1 MVERQLPKLDTRVR
15 FPSPAPHERPCQSML
30 GEALRPSRAD
40 VVVTAYS
47 LHGLSLNARL
57 PDTFERKPHY
67 PTTKDIDLVQMRAD
81 LDRVIASLH
90 PNSNNGP

>member
-1 MVERQLPKLDTRVR
+1 M
-15 FPSPAPHERPCQSML
+15 
-30 GEALRPSRAD
+30 
-40 VVVTAYS
+40 TAYS
-47 LHGLSLNARL
+47 LHGLSLDARL